1 MLRSQG
7 KALLA
12 LALPLAAGGASIAF
26 SWLRW
31 ISPFVDSGREM
42 DVPARLLAGERLY
55 RDVTYNYGP
64 AGPCVNALA
73 LRVFGHR
80 FAALEWVGLLLSI
93 AILVL
98 LFRLTMRAGS
108 FLSAVVA
115 TTVTAAICLGAPW
128 GGAFIFPY
136 AFANLYGLAGSLL
149 ALLCFGR
156 EPARGR
162 DLVLAALGLT
172 LSVTARPE
180 LGCATAL
187 ILLLAGVRSR
197 DWRQSGRRALSV
209 VVSAGVVSVAVY
221 GLAFAGMPWQ
231 TLRREVPFLH
241 LGSLPPEWQHFYKWA
256 AGLLH
261 PWLSLRVLFMGVA
274 ADALLLVAFAWLLRP
289 RPVAIADDDAAEIR
303 WPPVWLTAEV
313 LILVAALATWQVMA
327 GDNDLPPLLFPL
339 PVLAPV
345 VAAVVFLRRP
355 LGARARDRF
364 MLYALAAVVA
374 SRVLLS
380 LDVGQTMEA
389 YDALGVPCA
398 VAMACVLGFDVL
410 APRLPDPATFRRR
423 LAVAMLLFA
432 GLFLYQLWSVD
443 ARAVRL
449 DTRTGTLRL
458 REREAH
464 AVAQTLDYLAQN
476 ARPGDSLATFPESGF
491 FNFITGF
498 RNPLRENL
506 ILPGVL
512 DEAGEAE
519 VLQRLDGEKPRFVL
533 LCYRP
538 TWEFGTARFG
548 RGYAVHLW
556 AEVEKRYTQVAS
568 FGSPPHIPGQKGSWF
583 VRIYER
589 TPALTEGAAER

>member
-1 MLRSQG
+1 MIRSQG

-12 LALPLAAGGASIAF
+12 LVLPVAAGAASIAF

-64 AGPCVNALA
+64 AGPWLNAVA

-115 TTVTAAICLGAPW
+115 TTVTATICLGAPW
-128 GGAFIFPY
+128 GGSFIFPY

-162 DLVLAALGLT
+162 DLALAVLGLT

-180 LGCATAL
+180 LGTATVL
-187 ILLLAGVRSR
+187 ILLIAGMRSS
-197 DWRQSGRRALSV
+197 DWRRSGRQALLV
-209 VVSAGVVSVAVY
+209 VGTAGVVSVAVY
-221 GLAFAGMPWQ
+221 GLAFAGIPWQ
-231 TLRREVPFLH
+231 TLRREVPYLH

-261 PWLSLRVLFMGVA
+261 PWLSLRILFVGVV
-274 ADALLLVAFAWLLRP
+274 ADVLLLAAFAWLLRP
-289 RPVAIADDDAAEIR
+289 RPVAGEDAAELR
-303 WPPVWLTAEV
+303 WPPVWLAAEV
-313 LILVAALATWQVMA
+313 LILAAALATWQVMA
-327 GDNDLPPLLFPL
+327 GDNGLPPLLFPL
-339 PVLAPV
+339 PVLAPIA
-345 VAAVVFLRRP
+345 AAVLFLRRP

-364 MLYALAAVVA
+364 MLCALAAVVA

-380 LDVGQTMEA
+380 LDVGPAMEA

-398 VAMACVLGFDVL
+398 LAMACVLGFDVL

-423 LAVAMLLFA
+423 LAVALLLFG
-432 GLFLYQLWSVD
+432 GLFLYQLRSVD

-449 DTRTGTLRL
+449 DTRAGTLRL
-458 REREAH
+458 REREAR
-464 AVAQTLDYLAQN
+464 AVNQTLDYLAQN
-476 ARPGDSLATFPESGF
+476 ARPGDALATFPESGF
-491 FNFITGF
+491 FNFITGL

-512 DEAGEAE
+512 DDAGEAE
-519 VLQRLDGEKPRFVL
+519 VLQRLDREKPRFFL

-548 RGYAVHLW
+548 KGYAAHLW
-556 AEVEKRYTQVAS
+556 GEVEKRYTQVAS

-589 TPALTEGAAER
+589 SPALTEGAAER

>member
-1 MLRSQG
+1 MSVTVRSRSHDHCCETPMLRPPG
-7 KALLA
+7 KAALA

-42 DVPARLLAGERLY
+42 DVPARRRAGERLY
-55 RDVTYNYGP
+55 RDVTCNAGP

-93 AILVL
+93 AIIVL

-261 PWLSLRVLFMGVA
+261 PWLSLRVLSMGVA
-274 ADALLLVAFAWLLRP
+274 ADALLLVVFAWLLRP
-289 RPVAIADDDAAEIR
+289 RPVAIADDDATEIR
-303 WPPVWLTAEV
+303 WPSVWLTAEV

-327 GDNDLPPLLFPL
+327 GD
-339 PVLAPV
+339 
-345 VAAVVFLRRP
+345 
-355 LGARARDRF
+355 
-364 MLYALAAVVA
+364 
-374 SRVLLS
+374 
-380 LDVGQTMEA
+380 
-389 YDALGVPCA
+389 
-398 VAMACVLGFDVL
+398 
-410 APRLPDPATFRRR
+410 
-423 LAVAMLLFA
+423 
-432 GLFLYQLWSVD
+432 
-443 ARAVRL
+443 
-449 DTRTGTLRL
+449 
-458 REREAH
+458 
-464 AVAQTLDYLAQN
+464 
-476 ARPGDSLATFPESGF
+476 
-491 FNFITGF
+491 
-498 RNPLRENL
+498 
-506 ILPGVL
+506 
-512 DEAGEAE
+512 
-519 VLQRLDGEKPRFVL
+519 
-533 LCYRP
+533 
-538 TWEFGTARFG
+538 
-548 RGYAVHLW
+548 
-556 AEVEKRYTQVAS
+556 
-568 FGSPPHIPGQKGSWF
+568 
-583 VRIYER
+583 
-589 TPALTEGAAER
+589 

>member
-1 MLRSQG
+1 MLHPPG
-7 KALLA
+7 KAALA
-12 LALPLAAGGASIAF
+12 LALPIAAGTASIAF

-42 DVPARLLAGERLY
+42 NVPERLLAGERLY

-64 AGPCVNALA
+64 AGPWLNALA
-73 LRVFGHR
+73 LRAFGHR
-80 FAALEWVGLLLSI
+80 FAALEGVGLLLSI

-128 GGAFIFPY
+128 GGSFIFPY

-162 DLVLAALGLT
+162 DLVLAALGLA
-172 LSVTARPE
+172 LSMTARPE
-180 LGCATAL
+180 MGCATAL
-187 ILLLAGVRSR
+187 ILLLAGVRSS
-197 DWRQSGRRALSV
+197 DWRRRGLQALLV
-209 VVSAGVVSVAVY
+209 AGSAGVVAVAVY

-261 PWLSLRVLFMGVA
+261 PWLSLRILFVGVVT
-274 ADALLLVAFAWLLRP
+274 DALLLVAFAWLLRP
-289 RPVAIADDDAAEIR
+289 RPVAGDDAAENR
-303 WPPVWLTAEV
+303 WPPVWLAAEV
-313 LILVAALATWQVMA
+313 LILAAALATWQVMA
-327 GDNDLPPLLFPL
+327 GDNGLPPLLFPL
-339 PVLAPV
+339 PVLAPIA
-345 VAAVVFLRRP
+345 AAVLFLRRP
-355 LGARARDRF
+355 LGSRARDRF
-364 MLYALAAVVA
+364 MLYALGAVVA

-380 LDVGQTMEA
+380 LDVGPSMEA

-398 VAMACVLGFDVL
+398 VAMACVLVFDVL

-423 LAVAMLLFA
+423 LAVALLLFS
-432 GLFLYQLWSVD
+432 GLFLYQLRDVD
-443 ARAVRL
+443 TVAVRL
-449 DTRTGTLRL
+449 DTPTGTLRL
-458 REREAH
+458 REREAR
-464 AVAQTLDYLAQN
+464 AVTQTLDYLAQN
-476 ARPGDSLATFPESGF
+476 ARPGDALVTFPESGF
-491 FNFITGF
+491 FNFITGL
-498 RNPLRENL
+498 RHPLRENL

-512 DEAGEAE
+512 DAAGDAE
-519 VLQRLDGEKPRFVL
+519 VLQRLDREKPRFVL

-538 TWEFGTARFG
+538 TWEFGTGRFG
-548 RGYAVHLW
+548 KGYAVQLW

-583 VRIYER
+583 VRIHER
-589 TPALTEGAAER
+589 NP